1 MHHICGDG
9 GGLGAEPGSLG
20 CPGHGGDPTGQSS
33 RTATPALELQLGR
46 PEGFGVPRPHRLTL
60 ELAGC
65 CLEAGIWCSEAMLSW
80 ARCFFRGKLSVS
92 ARLCVWSQLRAHI
105 RTPCA
110 VLSPSLTVS
119 PLCCPGVEAPF
130 PTGWGSQRRAGPG
143 PTPSALTALLAQEDE
158 LELPQRV
165 AELAAAAGG
174 GHGGAERPSRS
185 RD

>member
-60 ELAGC
+60 ELVGC

-92 ARLCVWSQLRAHI
+92 ARLCVWPQLRAHI

-110 VLSPSLTVS
+110 VLNPSLTVS

-143 PTPSALTALLAQEDE
+143 PVHQTATRRGGSAQKPYD
-158 LELPQRV
+158 
-165 AELAAAAGG
+165 
-174 GHGGAERPSRS
+174 
-185 RD
+185 